1 MTLEW
6 PKNVIEKMT
15 EVLLSLLY
23 YLNVGLG
30 MIYKHG
36 HLAMY

>member
-1 MTLEW
+1 MSLEW

-23 YLNVGLG
+23 YLAGFAIFSEL
-30 MIYKHG
+30 
-36 HLAMY
+36 